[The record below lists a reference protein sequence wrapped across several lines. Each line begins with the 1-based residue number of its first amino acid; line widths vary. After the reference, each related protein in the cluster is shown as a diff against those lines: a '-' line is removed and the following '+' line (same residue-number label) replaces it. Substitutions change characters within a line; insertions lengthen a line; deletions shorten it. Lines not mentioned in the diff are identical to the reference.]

1 MYDLLITN
9 ALICDGSGTP
19 GYEGSVAVKDGKI
32 AAVGQVDAQALQVI
46 DAQGLVLSPGFVE
59 PHAHYDAQMTWDGL
73 ATPIMEHGVTAIV
86 QGNCSLSL
94 APVREQDREFMAKTF
109 RHIEEMPENAFDA
122 GLKWSWE
129 TFDDYN
135 KAISNDELGINVA
148 TLVGHSP
155 LRLWV
160 LGEESRVR
168 SSTVEEITQLQ
179 QELRNCLDGGALGL
193 STSFVDTDFEQCAVP
208 CRWAAT
214 EELDALC
221 AVLGEYKA
229 TLQVVP
235 EFWNEDLL
243 CARIDLMADL
253 SRKHGIKVTF
263 SPLFDSVA
271 APNLVNVALE
281 RVKYQRELG
290 GVVIPQVQTRPSDIT
305 FNLKR
310 TSAIFVT
317 KRSWWDTLSVSKE
330 ERIALYKNAE
340 KRAELIEELKN
351 GLMPIALHI
360 EFDKITI
367 NHIDS
372 DKNRQYN
379 GMTLA
384 QVAMARNCDIAE
396 VMLDLSLEED
406 FEVEFT
412 AASLAHDNPE
422 KVADMLT
429 SEYTMVGAGDAGA
442 HVTRFATYGDTTYL
456 FSKFVREQHALTIE
470 QAVQKLTSETY
481 EVWGIKNRGY
491 LREGYA
497 ADMVIFDPVTID
509 RGPEVMAYDLPAE
522 GFRYVREA
530 FGIKQVFVN
539 GQQTYIAGQ
548 GYTDNRAGEILRVG

>member
-9 ALICDGSGTP
+9 AWICDGSGAP
-19 GYEGSVAVKDGKI
+19 GYVGSVAVKDGKI
-32 AAVGQVDAQALQVI
+32 AALGQLDGQAQEVI

-94 APVREQDREFMAKTF
+94 APVREKHREFMSKTF

-129 TFDDYN
+129 TFGDYN

-160 LGEESRVR
+160 LGEECRVR
-168 SSTVEEITQLQ
+168 SSTAEEITQLQ
-179 QELRNCLDGGALGL
+179 QELRSCLDGGALGL

-208 CRWAAT
+208 CRWAAS

-221 AVLGEYKA
+221 GVLGEYGA

-271 APNLVNVALE
+271 APNLVDVALE
-281 RVKYQRELG
+281 RVRYQRELG

-317 KRSWWDTLSVSKE
+317 KRTWWDTLSVSKE
-330 ERIALYKNAE
+330 ERIALYKDAE

-360 EFDKITI
+360 EFDKIII

-372 DKNRQYN
+372 DENRQYN

-384 QVAMARNCDIAE
+384 QAAEIRNCDIAE

-412 AASLAHDNPE
+412 AASLAHDNAE

-442 HVTRFATYGDTTYL
+442 HVTRFATYGDTSYL
-456 FSKFVREQHALTIE
+456 FSKFVREQHALTVE
-470 QAVQKLTSETY
+470 QAVKKLTSEAY

-497 ADMVIFDPVTID
+497 ADMVIFDPATID

-548 GYTDNRAGEILRVG
+548 GYTDKRAGEILRVG